1 MKEPTGGIIKGPG
14 RIIVG
19 TYSRTIKGL
28 ASKIPKGT
36 PRVKF
41 SKGPLAEC

>member
-19 TYSRTIKGL
+19 TYSRILKGL

-36 PRVKF
+36 PPSKIL
-41 SKGPLAEC
+41 KGPPG